1 MIADVNDGQVYK
13 AAECDDVLM
22 NIRTEALV
30 MGQSKEVLMMLFDE
44 EFARMDYATDIAI
57 SREEGKATGVNNFAA
72 LVNKLF
78 ALNRSDDI
86 KRAANDKEYCAALF
100 KEFNI
105 V

>member
-1 MIADVNDGQVYK
+1 
-13 AAECDDVLM
+13 
-22 NIRTEALV
+22 

-57 SREEGKATGVNNFAA
+57 SREEGRKDGLEEGRKEGRKEGHRDGVKEGKATGINNFAV

-78 ALNRSDDI
+78 SLNRSDDI

>member
-1 MIADVNDGQVYK
+1 
-13 AAECDDVLM
+13 
-22 NIRTEALV
+22 
-30 MGQSKEVLMMLFDE
+30 MLFDE

-57 SREEGKATGVNNFAA
+57 SREEGRKDGLEECRKEGHRDGVKEGQVTGVNNFAA